1 MRPGYNYLKKPD
13 VPARPSGNGATVTKY
28 GKKIK
33 MQDFINEAVD
43 GTILNEKIKE
53 QGLQALKGAGVKS
66 DTTDT
71 VIDMGQNMIS
81 AMKMAKVY
89 RINENK
95 LREKIMKK
103 QEEMKQKEIDN
114 NGTGKS
120 ESK

>member
-13 VPARPSGNGATVTKY
+13 VPARPSGNGATVIKF
-28 GKKIK
+28 GKEVK

-66 DTTDT
+66 DTSDT
-71 VIDMGQNMIS
+71 VIDMGTNFVS
-81 AMKMAKVY
+81 AMKQAKVN
-89 RINENK
+89 RIIEQRLQQK
-95 LREKIMKK
+95 LMEK
-103 QEEMKQKEIDN
+103 QTLTTEKEKD
-114 NGTGKS
+114 GTDKP